1 MSFAALVVA
10 VGLIQAALPFYRN
23 LTGRHL
29 GLPYFTSP
37 FVIPGLVA
45 LALLVGL
52 LSGIYPAFF
61 LSSFRQADVLKG
73 SPLMARGR
81 RSGSLRG
88 ALVVFQFSM
97 SVLLILGS
105 LVIFRQLDFV
115 KNRRLG
121 FDKEHVVVVN
131 NAESLGAELG
141 PYMERL
147 RSRTDILGL
156 TAVGS
161 VPGKGTANWGI
172 GVESVAV
179 DRPMNMNFLTCDQD
193 FAATLGIKMLKGR
206 FLSRDYPS
214 DAGAVVI
221 NKKAAKYFGVPEP
234 VGKRIRI
241 WWTHKNYTIVGVM
254 DNIHFE
260 SLHED
265 VISMGYLLPEAI
277 GSSRKPYLLVKID
290 SRRTYD
296 TLAYLRTSW
305 NSVSAGL
312 PFEFTFLDERVNSLY
327 QNDIRAGKV
336 VSVFSVLAIF
346 VSCLGLLG
354 LAAYVT
360 EQRTKEIGVRRV
372 LGAGLGN
379 IVWLLTRQFVKWV
392 IVANLIAWPVGYWIM
407 SRWLQGFAFRTSL
420 SVWLFLASGMAAL
433 VIAGATV
440 SSQVVRAAAADPVRS
455 LRYE

>member
-1 MSFAALVVA
+1 
-10 VGLIQAALPFYRN
+10 
-23 LTGRHL
+23 
-29 GLPYFTSP
+29 
-37 FVIPGLVA
+37 
-45 LALLVGL
+45 
-52 LSGIYPAFF
+52 
-61 LSSFRQADVLKG
+61 
-73 SPLMARGR
+73 
-81 RSGSLRG
+81 
-88 ALVVFQFSM
+88 
-97 SVLLILGS
+97 
-105 LVIFRQLDFV
+105 
-115 KNRRLG
+115 
-121 FDKEHVVVVN
+121 
-131 NAESLGAELG
+131 
-141 PYMERL
+141 
-147 RSRTDILGL
+147 
-156 TAVGS
+156 
-161 VPGKGTANWGI
+161 
-172 GVESVAV
+172 VE
-179 DRPMNMNFLTCDQD
+179 
-193 FAATLGIKMLKGR
+193 
-206 FLSRDYPS
+206 
-214 DAGAVVI
+214 
-221 NKKAAKYFGVPEP
+221 YFGIPEP
-234 VGKRIRI
+234 VGKKIRI
-241 WWTHKNYTIVGVM
+241 WWTHKNYTIIGVM

-305 NSVSAGL
+305 NGVSAGL

-379 IVWLLTRQFVKWV
+379 VVWLLTRQFVKWV
-392 IVANLIAWPVGYWIM
+392 IVANLIAWPVGYWVM
-407 SRWLQGFAFRTSL
+407 NRWLQGFASRTSL
-420 SVWLFLASGMAAL
+420 PFWLFLASGMAAL

-440 SSQVVRAAAADPVRS
+440 SSQVVRAATADPVRS